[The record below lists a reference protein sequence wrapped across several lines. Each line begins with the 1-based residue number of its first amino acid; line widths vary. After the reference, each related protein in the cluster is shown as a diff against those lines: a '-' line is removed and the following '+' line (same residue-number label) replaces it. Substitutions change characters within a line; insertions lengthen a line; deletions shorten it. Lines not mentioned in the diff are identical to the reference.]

1 MLPIVLLIGPHPV
14 GSVSFIDAVFVCV
27 IAAFDLLVEEPL
39 PCVTTD
45 SLQLGNAIDDIHS
58 QAEAVDVVVNGQFQ
72 RGIDVCFSLCSRER
86 ACCRGCGAGTPA
98 CELMRDILGS

>member
-1 MLPIVLLIGPHPV
+1 MWPHPSRCIGFV
-14 GSVSFIDAVFVCV
+14 DAVLMSVV
-27 IAAFDLLVEEPL
+27 TARDLLVEKALLRVPA
-39 PCVTTD
+39 D
-45 SLQLGNAIDDIHS
+45 FLQSGHSVDDIHG